1 MQDKHQQIKT
11 NYKEISKNLKEISD
25 VIKVNKASNQWVHY
39 REYIN
44 DIIINGQIN
53 AIMESL
59 RKLLRRITYTKGKE
73 FVHQIFELNMEL
85 SNKMI
90 VFDPP
95 IEEHP
100 DREKQTVRNSV
111 LGWIKDFFHI
121 TTLFQSNQ
129 RMDLQQ
135 GDYLTEIRD
144 SFEIRGIMSKITT
157 NLDLIEEDCK
167 QFIRQFNHF
176 SDLWAEEPE
185 EAFERFLKEQD
196 KEMDAFAEAA
206 RADDLSESEE

>member
-1 MQDKHQQIKT
+1 
-11 NYKEISKNLKEISD
+11 
-25 VIKVNKASNQWVHY
+25 
-39 REYIN
+39 
-44 DIIINGQIN
+44 
-53 AIMESL
+53 MESL
-59 RKLLRRITYTKGKE
+59 RKLLKRITYTKGKE
-73 FVHQIFELNMEL
+73 FEYQIFELNMEL

-90 VFDPP
+90 VYDPA

-144 SFEIRGIMSKITT
+144 SFEIRGILSKVTL
-157 NLDLIEEDCK
+157 NLDNIEEDCK

-176 SDLWAEEPE
+176 SPLWEEEPE
-185 EAFERFLKEQD
+185 VAFERFLEEQE
-196 KEMDAFAEAA
+196 KKMDEFAEQ
-206 RADDLSESEE
+206 